1 MIILDNQ
8 QKNYNFYKKLLY
20 QKLKSWKLIIL
31 LKFYLINGNFCLFY
45 LKLIFL
51 IKINFYL
58 RLIITELF
66 KY

>member
-1 MIILDNQ
+1 MILKKITIL
-8 QKNYNFYKKLLY
+8 KIKII
-20 QKLKSWKLIIL
+20 KLIIL
-31 LKFYLINGNFCLFY
+31 LKFYLINDNFCLFY

-58 RLIITELF
+58 RLIIITELS

>member
-1 MIILDNQ
+1 MILQKKITIL
-8 QKNYNFYKKLLY
+8 KIKII
-20 QKLKSWKLIIL
+20 KLIIL

-58 RLIITELF
+58 RLIIITELS